1 MTRAQRLQPVQ
12 KVIDAAERRR
22 AETLAGS
29 ETRVKQSESKLTE
42 LEQYRADYQRA
53 YHDRVAIGISS
64 AGLRDYQ
71 LFLARLSEAIRQQTL
86 LVSAARLERDQER
99 QRWQDAARRAK
110 AIDHV
115 VENWQSEDR
124 RDADRREQRDSDER
138 AQRPKSKVTDS
149 QTDPQAE

>member
-12 KVIDAAERRR
+12 KVIDAAERQR
-22 AETLAGS
+22 AVTLAGS
-29 ETRVKQSESKLTE
+29 EERVKQSEDKLGE

-53 YHDRVAIGISS
+53 YHDRVALGISS

-71 LFLARLSEAIRQQTL
+71 LFLARLSEAIRQQTQ
-86 LVSAARLERDQER
+86 LVATARLERDQER

-115 VENWQSEDR
+115 VENWQNQDR

-138 AQRPKSKVTDS
+138 AQRANPKASDQ
-149 QTDPQAE
+149 QTE

>member
-1 MTRAQRLQPVQ
+1 MTRAQGLQPVQ
-12 KVIDAAERRR
+12 KVIDAAERQR

-29 ETRVKQSESKLTE
+29 EARVKQSEHKLTE

-53 YHDRVAIGISS
+53 YHDRVVIGISS

-71 LFLARLSEAIRQQTL
+71 LFLARLAEAIRQQTQ

-115 VENWQSEDR
+115 VENWQSQER

-138 AQRPKSKVTDS
+138 AQRPKSKVS
-149 QTDPQAE
+149 DPQAE

>member
-12 KVIDAAERRR
+12 KVIDAAERQR
-22 AETLAGS
+22 AETLASS
-29 ETRVKQSESKLTE
+29 EARVTQSENKLTE

-53 YHDRVAIGISS
+53 YNDRVANGISS

-71 LFLARLSEAIRQQTL
+71 LFLARLGEAIRQQTL
-86 LVSAARLERDQER
+86 LVAAARLERDEQR

-115 VENWQSEDR
+115 VENWQLQDR

-138 AQRPKSKVTDS
+138 AQRAKPKVS
-149 QTDPQAE
+149 DPAD

>member
-12 KVIDAAERRR
+12 KVIDAAERQR
-22 AETLAGS
+22 AVTFANS
-29 ETRVKQSESKLTE
+29 EERVKQSENKLTE

-53 YHDRVAIGISS
+53 YHDRVAAGISS

-71 LFLARLSEAIRQQTL
+71 LFLARLSEAIRQQTQ
-86 LVSAARLERDQER
+86 LVAAARLERDGER
-99 QRWQDAARRAK
+99 LRWQDAARRAK

-115 VENWQSEDR
+115 VENWQGQDR

-138 AQRPKSKVTDS
+138 AQRAKSNTSDS
-149 QTDPQAE
+149 QVK

>member
-1 MTRAQRLQPVQ
+1 MTRAQQLQPVQ
-12 KVIDAAERRR
+12 KVIDAAERQR

-29 ETRVKQSESKLTE
+29 EARVKQSESKLTE

-53 YHDRVAIGISS
+53 YHDRVANGITC

-71 LFLARLSEAIRQQTL
+71 LFLARLGEAIRQQTQ
-86 LVSAARLERDQER
+86 LVSAARMERDQER

-115 VENWQSEDR
+115 VENWQIQER

-138 AQRPKSKVTDS
+138 AQRAKPKVS
-149 QTDPQAE
+149 DP